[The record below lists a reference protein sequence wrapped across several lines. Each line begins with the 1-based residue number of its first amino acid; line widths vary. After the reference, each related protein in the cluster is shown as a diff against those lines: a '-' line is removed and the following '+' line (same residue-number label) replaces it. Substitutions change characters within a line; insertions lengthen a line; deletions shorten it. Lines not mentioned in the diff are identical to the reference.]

1 MSPKQTRE
9 EIRTIPIDKIDVL
22 NPRDRNTKAFKVIV
36 GNIKDIGLKKPIKV
50 TPRTTDD
57 GEQRYVLVFGEGR
70 LTAFRNLGEKKI
82 PAIVVEISDEDA
94 FLMSLVENIA
104 RRQEKPLEN
113 LASITALRAK
123 GHSPKEIATKIGMTP
138 HYVQGMLTLLEEGE
152 ERLVVAVERG
162 QIPLNVAL
170 TIHGAGN
177 DDKSLQAAL
186 QDAYESGKLRG
197 KPLMD
202 VRRILD
208 KRRTLGRSANK
219 QGPRKRAEVSA
230 DAPAASSRTSTPSKL
245 RRPDSGSRSR
255 IATSAPSKR
264 STATSRYS
272 SWARARTSASLAID
286 RLPAASLVGV
296 IARLCRV
303 TMRDRLATSAVKAPM
318 SWKRPVT
325 RRLMGSTA

>member
-1 MSPKQTRE
+1 MNPKQTRE
-9 EIRTIPIDKIDVL
+9 EIRMIPIDKIDVL

-50 TPRTTDD
+50 TPRTTDA

-70 LTAFRNLGEKKI
+70 LTAFRNLGEKEI

-152 ERLVVAVERG
+152 ERLVVGVERG

-177 DDKSLQAAL
+177 DDKSVQAAL

-202 VRRILD
+202 VRRLLE

-219 QGPRKRAEVSA
+219 QGPASA
-230 DAPAASSRTSTPSKL
+230 PRFPRTHWCAPTSVRSSGSGNWSGRRNTPS
-245 RRPDSGSRSR
+245 
-255 IATSAPSKR
+255 
-264 STATSRYS
+264 TA
-272 SWARARTSASLAID
+272 
-286 RLPAASLVGV
+286 
-296 IARLCRV
+296 
-303 TMRDRLATSAVKAPM
+303 
-318 SWKRPVT
+318 
-325 RRLMGSTA
+325 